1 MTLTDKTKCKFRL
14 EITLQP
20 MRADGYSVFIINTF
34 VLKTVLKDFYFKY
47 MLLKVQTVDSIVQK
61 NIFTCLAIDQDTKKN
76 SGHVCR
82 NILKHAVN
90 VHYYYYY

>member
-20 MRADGYSVFIINTF
+20 MRADAYSVFIINTF

-47 MLLKVQTVDSIVQK
+47 MLLKV
-61 NIFTCLAIDQDTKKN
+61 
-76 SGHVCR
+76 
-82 NILKHAVN
+82 
-90 VHYYYYY
+90 